1 MTSKRRSSTCRT
13 EIRDALHAP
22 NDHDPRIADGLCTGT
37 RLADGTSARGL
48 AAPPPHRCR
57 DCASSGLPRI
67 FRRAYTVVSYL
78 FASRKPSGVIHTIR
92 IDAHHSHR
100 RRRISLPRRHR
111 HRPPIRLGRA
121 SYETDRAV
129 PPSDPSA
136 SSSYR
141 RMLQLAASGRS
152 ALGRTHKRDASG
164 EHRVSCLCSPPFSGL
179 NVLPRRK

>member
-1 MTSKRRSSTCRT
+1 MRSSTGKNAT
-13 EIRDALHAP
+13 LLFHTNSAP
-22 NDHDPRIADGLCTGT
+22 GLAPPMPH
-37 RLADGTSARGL
+37 RRRGL
-48 AAPPPHRCR
+48 GSPLPHRCR

-67 FRRAYTVVSYL
+67 FRRAYAGVSYL
-78 FASRKPSGVIHTIR
+78 SASRKPSVAIYTTS
-92 IDAHHSHR
+92 IDASGPSFTP

-111 HRPPIRLGRA
+111 HRPPIRLERA
-121 SYETDRAV
+121 SYETDRAD

-164 EHRVSCLCSPPFSGL
+164 EHRVSCLRSPPFSGL